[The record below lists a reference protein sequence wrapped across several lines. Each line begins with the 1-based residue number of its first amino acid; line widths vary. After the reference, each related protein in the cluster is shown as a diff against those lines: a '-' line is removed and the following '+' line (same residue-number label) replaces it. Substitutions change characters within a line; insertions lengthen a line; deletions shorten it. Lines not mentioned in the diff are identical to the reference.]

1 MGSTATEGREITEIY
16 NAKAT
21 EDCGRPRTRG
31 RESGRT
37 AITSARNECS
47 EALVIVVVP
56 LSRGRPK
63 AGLPLFLCDRCVLC
77 VH

>member
-1 MGSTATEGREITEIY
+1 MGSTATEDREITKIY
-16 NAKAT
+16 NAEAT

-31 RESGRT
+31 RDRGAT

-56 LSRGRPK
+56 LSHGRPK
-63 AGLPLFLCDRCVLC
+63 AGPAAVFPL
-77 VH
+77 